1 MMKKEKL
8 LITMPVALKRA
19 TINAAKYRGCSQAEI
34 VRTALYD
41 HLKGFVEEQDTLQI
55 KHSCR

>member
-1 MMKKEKL
+1 MKKEKL

-19 TINAAKYRGCSQAEI
+19 TINAARYRGCSQAEI
-34 VRTALYD
+34 VRAALYS

-55 KHSCR
+55 RQGSR